1 MADKTKKVPQNVPG
15 AWYVDEELCT
25 PCRTCMEV
33 AGADQI
39 LKYNDD
45 ESKVFFHKQPDGAA
59 ELAIA
64 DEALTVCPQAAIAN
78 DGE

>member
-15 AWYVDEELCT
+15 AWYVDDELCT
-25 PCRTCMEV
+25 PCRTCLEV
-33 AGADQI
+33 AGADAF

-45 ESKVFFHKQPDGAA
+45 ETKVYFHKQPEGA
-59 ELAIA
+59 EVAIA
-64 DEALTVCPQAAIAN
+64 GETIAVCPQAAIAN

>member
-15 AWYVDEELCT
+15 AWYVDDELCT
-25 PCRTCMEV
+25 PCRTCLEV
-33 AGADQI
+33 AGADAF

-45 ESKVFFHKQPDGAA
+45 ETKVYFFKQPEGAEVAVA
-59 ELAIA
+59 EETVA
-64 DEALTVCPQAAIAN
+64 VCPQAAIAN

>member
-33 AGADQI
+33 TGADAF

-45 ESKVFFHKQPDGAA
+45 ESKVYFFNQPEGAEVAVA
-59 ELAIA
+59 EETIA
-64 DEALTVCPQAAIAN
+64 VCPQAAIAN